1 MKQGASIPYGHHL
14 EVNQCGVGLAAD
26 CPYVAGRRTQK
37 VSSML
42 LSGKMLLKLATPL
55 VLLLLMEPATALQ
68 LKRVRTDLGFV
79 LRLRGDV
86 RTGDFRRLE
95 TSLQDASLVGLEI
108 KSGGGSLEEGLDIAR
123 VVRDKALVVYASR
136 ECDSA
141 CALIFFAAK
150 ERFIGRRCRI
160 GVHSVSN
167 ERGKEDGDSVRTT
180 VKMSRLLVGLG
191 VPPAVIGKLVAT
203 PPAKITYLDNR
214 DLVELN
220 VRRTN
225 PFRKIYDLAS
235 LIRND
240 ETRALCSPATDVP
253 GEAAADARQRSC
265 VTASAR
271 ASEER

>member
-1 MKQGASIPYGHHL
+1 MEKCREP
-14 EVNQCGVGLAAD
+14 
-26 CPYVAGRRTQK
+26 
-37 VSSML
+37 SML
-42 LSGKMLLKLATPL
+42 LKTRLMLKLVAPFVFL
-55 VLLLLMEPATALQ
+55 VLVQPASAFKITRVSTDSGVV
-68 LKRVRTDLGFV
+68 LK
-79 LRLRGDV
+79 LRGAV
-86 RTGDFRRLE
+86 SAGDYHRLKE
-95 TSLQDASLVGLEI
+95 ILENGSVVGLEI
-108 KSGGGSLEEGLDIAR
+108 RSGGGSLEEGLDIAR

-225 PFRKIYDLAS
+225 PFRKIYGLAS